1 MTEQL
6 NWDHTMIDVTDLQRA
21 IDYFNSK
28 GFDFR
33 PGGRHKYWGTKNAL
47 DYFGLNYIELLTV
60 ADPTQARAFPYE
72 NNSGIYDAV
81 RDYFAGI
88 QRFATIAIRT
98 TDIEATHRRL
108 AAQGIDVGEITGG
121 KRVDPSGKL
130 IQWQIFY
137 VNDKLA
143 AGLPSPFFIQWG
155 ENDADRKVTL
165 KKQGLIRSHSA
176 GEIYV
181 EQGIFKIAD
190 PQKAANQL
198 AAMLQTTAQQQG
210 QSYYINISGKQ
221 LVFVPGTDNRL
232 VELIFAGAKH
242 PEKLQLGEIKFDLRA
257 TSPNAF

>member
-6 NWDHTMIDVTDLQRA
+6 NWDHTMIDVTDLQQA

-28 GFDFR
+28 GFAFQ

-47 DYFGLNYIELLTV
+47 DYFGINYIELLAV
-60 ADPTQARAFPYE
+60 ADPAQARAFPYE

-81 RDYFAGI
+81 RDSLAGI

-121 KRVDPSGKL
+121 KRVDPAGNL

-143 AGLPSPFFIQWG
+143 NGLPSPFFIQWG
-155 ENDADRKVTL
+155 ENDADRQVSL
-165 KKQGLIRSHSA
+165 KKQGLIRSHAA

-181 EQGIFKIAD
+181 KQGIFKVVD
-190 PQKAANQL
+190 PQKAASQL
-198 AAMLQTTAQQQG
+198 AAMLQTTAQHEG
-210 QSYYINISGKQ
+210 QDYFIEISGKQ
-221 LVFVPGTDNRL
+221 LVFAPGKANRL
-232 VELIFAGAKH
+232 TKLVFAGAKQ
-242 PEKLQLGEIKFDLRA
+242 PAELQLGEIKFDLR
-257 TSPNAF
+257 NA